1 MAGYDDLLFGVRRS
15 IRYHSRRRGFYE
27 RFHAVVLFLAVVFGS
42 ATLGAFG
49 GALGEGLPLW
59 IKLAPAVLA
68 TVLSAADLV
77 IGSMRKAWQH
87 ADLAR
92 RFIDLERRLMAS
104 SATPDEALVTELTS
118 ERLAIEVD
126 EPPVLRVLD
135 TLCHNELLRAMGY
148 PPDRQIRVG
157 FWQRACAQFFDLRE
171 HRLTG

>member
-49 GALGEGLPLW
+49 GALGEGWPLW
-59 IKLAPAVLA
+59 IKLSPAALA
-68 TVLSAADLV
+68 TLLSAADLV

-87 ADLAR
+87 ADFAR
-92 RFIDLERRLMAS
+92 RFIELERRLTAGPV
-104 SATPDEALVTELTS
+104 APDEALVAEFTG
-118 ERLAIEVD
+118 ERLAIEAD

-148 PPDRQIRVG
+148 PPEKQVRVG